1 MFAAADIE
9 AIHTAALRVLEST
22 GVLVQDDEAVA
33 LLEARGA
40 STDGRLVRIGEGAV
54 LEALAAAP
62 RSFVLAGRSPARDLL
77 IGGPG
82 TVTGTVSG
90 PAYVLDGDVVRPGRL
105 DDACDLARLAHVS
118 SDIDFQGDCIE
129 PLDLPEEQR
138 TRLGTHAR
146 LTLSDKCVEW
156 IATVDADL
164 DEAETINDIL
174 WGAGWADR
182 PRAFIILN
190 TTSPLQLAAETARL
204 LVRWARLGQP
214 SCVTACVMGGT
225 TGPATPAGTLV
236 VQHAEVLAALVLAQA
251 AGEGSPFVY
260 GGLSTLSDL
269 RTGAATF
276 GTAAFAD
283 MAEASVR
290 LAHHCG
296 LPVRAGAAV
305 TDAHAP
311 DAQAMLESALGLSAG
326 MHAGADFIM
335 QAAGVLSSYN
345 VMSLEKL
352 LMDCELI
359 AMLRAAATPEATDAE
374 ALAEDILAAVG
385 PAGSFL
391 GQSHTRRHARD
402 HARPTFVV
410 RDALEKWLAGGGQDL
425 RAAAAAQVTRRL
437 DAYEPPDDLDATVRR
452 QLDQYCLS

>member
-1 MFAAADIE
+1 MI
-9 AIHTAALRVLEST
+9 
-22 GVLVQDDEAVA
+22 
-33 LLEARGA
+33 
-40 STDGRLVRIGEGAV
+40 
-54 LEALAAAP
+54 
-62 RSFVLAGRSPARDLL
+62 
-77 IGGPG
+77 
-82 TVTGTVSG
+82 GTVSG
-90 PAYVLDGDVVRPGRL
+90 PAYVLDGDAVRPGRL
-105 DDACDLARLAHVS
+105 ADVADVARLAHVS
-118 SDIDFQGDCIE
+118 AEIDFQGDAVE
-129 PLDLPEEQR
+129 PLDLPEHRR
-138 TRLGTHAR
+138 TRLTTHAR
-146 LTLSDKCVEW
+146 LTLSDKCTEW
-156 IATVDADL
+156 IASVDDDL
-164 DEAETINDIL
+164 DEAEAINEIL

-236 VQHAEVLAALVLAQA
+236 VQHAEVLAAVVLAQA

-305 TDAHAP
+305 TDAHVP
-311 DAQAMLESALGLSAG
+311 DAQAMLESALGLAAG
-326 MHAGADFIM
+326 MRAGADFIM
-335 QAAGVLSSYN
+335 QAAGVLSSYT
-345 VMSLEKL
+345 VASLEKL
-352 LMDCELI
+352 VMDCELV
-359 AMLRAAATPEATDAE
+359 AMLRAAAAPQATDAE
-374 ALAEDILAAVG
+374 ALAEDIVSAVG

-391 GQSHTRRHARD
+391 GQSHTRHHARD
-402 HARPTFVV
+402 HARPTFLV
-410 RDALEKWLAGGGQDL
+410 RDALEKWLSGGGEDL
-425 RAAAAAQVTRRL
+425 RVAAAREVRLRL
-437 DAYEPPDDLDATVRR
+437 DAYEPPNDLDATVRR
-452 QLDQYCLS
+452 QLDEYCLS